1 MFKIEHTWAKIDS
14 KFTFT
19 NASNSPFNINRLAS
33 PLSIKLNSILID
45 PQIASRLQG
54 RTRDAILP
62 NDRVDETGK
71 KLTKEDLTS
80 YGKGAA

>member
-1 MFKIEHTWAKIDS
+1 MYKIEHTWAKIGS

-19 NASNSPFNINRLAS
+19 NASNSPFNINRLVS
-33 PLSIKLNSILID
+33 PLSKLNSILID

-62 NDRVDETGK
+62 NDRGDETGK